1 MSVLAPDRRVFHSPA
16 GFVHRRDRLM
26 VGTVAAGVA
35 LLPLLRPKGPGHM
48 APADVV
54 MAAALVVTLLWASAT
69 RERLRVPYVVPV
81 GGLVITGCVAA
92 MFSISPSA
100 GALAVGQDVFL
111 LAWCAAV
118 VNACRTPAGLSVILR
133 TWAWSAVGWATLL
146 LGAVATHHRALAG
159 INPTTGGRAELNFD
173 NPNMAAN
180 YFFISL
186 FILIAARCPTNR
198 RLRVGA
204 GLMIFGAL
212 VLTGSNAALL
222 GLPLAGLAAGFVV
235 IRRRADSV
243 VALAVVLMVL
253 VVGGAGGLLLK
264 QRFAPNVQHSQNSLL
279 RYSVARSSRSATKRQ
294 SLFKSEF
301 QLFLTGSLLG
311 RGPGTT
317 ILTLGADAA
326 ATVKTAHDDYLAT
339 LVERGALGEVALLLL
354 IGAVAVRAASIDP
367 RRLSNEVRLVI
378 PETAPL
384 IGALVAMAVTA
395 GTHEVLH
402 YRHLWVLLGIV
413 AALYTVADKRSPFAD
428 RAVGSASDGVQ
439 LSLPES

>member
-1 MSVLAPDRRVFHSPA
+1 
-16 GFVHRRDRLM
+16 M
-26 VGTVAAGVA
+26 VGTIAAGVA
-35 LLPLLRPKGPGHM
+35 FLPLLRPKGPGHT
-48 APADVV
+48 APADVI
-54 MAAALVVTLLWASAT
+54 MAAGLVVTLLWAAAT
-69 RERLRVPYVVPV
+69 GKRLHVPYVVPV
-81 GGLVITGCVAA
+81 GALVITGCVAA

-133 TWAWSAVGWATLL
+133 TWAWSAVGWATIL

-186 FILIAARCPTNR
+186 FILFAARCPTNR
-198 RLRVGA
+198 KLRAGA
-204 GLMIFGAL
+204 GLMIIGAL

-222 GLPLAGLAAGFVV
+222 GLPLAGLATAFVV
-235 IRRRADSV
+235 LRRRADTV
-243 VALAVVLMVL
+243 VALAVVLTVL
-253 VVGGAGGLLLK
+253 MVGGAGGLFLK
-264 QRFAPNVQHSQNSLL
+264 QRFARNTQSSQNSLL
-279 RYSVARSSRSATKRQ
+279 RYSVARSSRSSSKRQ

-354 IGAVAVRAASIDP
+354 IASVAVRAASIDP
-367 RRLSNEVRLVI
+367 RRLPKEFALVI

-395 GTHEVLH
+395 ATHEVLH
-402 YRHLWVLLGIV
+402 YRHLWVLMGIV
-413 AALYTVADKRSPFAD
+413 AALYIVADKQSTLAD
-428 RAVGSASDGVQ
+428 RGGSSASDPVP
-439 LSLPES
+439 LALPES

>member
-1 MSVLAPDRRVFHSPA
+1 MSVMAPVRPA
-16 GFVHRRDRLM
+16 FQPPAARIPRGDRLM
-26 VGTVAAGVA
+26 IGTIAAGVA
-35 LLPLLRPKGPGHM
+35 LLPLLRPKGPGHT
-48 APADVV
+48 APADVAMV
-54 MAAALVVTLLWASAT
+54 AGVVVTLLWAAAT
-69 RERLRVPYVVPV
+69 RARLRVPYLVPV
-81 GGLVITGCVAA
+81 GGLVITGCVAGL
-92 MFSISPSA
+92 FSISPSA
-100 GALAVGQDVFL
+100 GALAVGQDIFL

-133 TWAWSAVGWATLL
+133 TWCWSAVGWATVLL
-146 LGAVATHHRALAG
+146 AAVATHHRALAG

-186 FILIAARCPTNR
+186 FIVVAARCPGNR
-198 RLRVGA
+198 LVRAGA

-212 VLTGSNAALL
+212 VLTGSNAALF
-222 GLPLAGLAAGFVV
+222 GLPLAGLAAAFIV

-243 VALAVVLMVL
+243 IATAVVLTVL
-253 VVGGAGGLLLK
+253 LVGGAGALFMK
-264 QRFAPNVQHSQNSLL
+264 QRFAPNVQNSKSSLL

-294 SLFKSEF
+294 SLFASE
-301 QLFLTGSLLG
+301 LHLYLTGSMLG
-311 RGPGTT
+311 RGPATT

-339 LVERGALGEVALLLL
+339 LVERGPLGELALLLL
-354 IGAVAVRAASIDP
+354 VAGVAVRAASLDP
-367 RRLSNEVRLVI
+367 RRLPNDFARVI

-395 GTHEVLH
+395 ATHEVLH
-402 YRHLWVLLGIV
+402 YRHLWLLLGIV
-413 AALYTVADKRSPFAD
+413 AALYVVADKRPL
-428 RAVGSASDGVQ
+428 RAE